1 MQNRVESTIA
11 QLESELDEILE
22 EVEDWDEENGEK
34 TAKAVKEY
42 LNETIKDLKLSKN
55 VSAEAELEKMQDLL
69 KRIESKEKEIKTL
82 RKNMNDLEKQIEQKV
97 PTLSV

>member
-1 MQNRVESTIA
+1 LQNRVESTIA